1 MKCVNCGIAIQRLQ
15 RHLVSSLSARH
26 QSRLSCWLSNA
37 QTQLPLDALICQPC
51 FLLLDTEA
59 GEHERLLGHK
69 MVCVGCGKSVRRIKQ
84 YHNVNMECPLLAVL
98 ISQNTDYVPSRNNY
112 VCHMC
117 WIRANRQAV
126 VDSTHDMQEL
136 ASDNMQDLAS
146 NNNAAAPPDVQE
158 VSPPQPPPLPPFQS
172 GPLQRETVVCE
183 THLYSDQWHLLPQ
196 INRTNNAFSALHIED
211 IINLL
216 KSKENF
222 LNFENVSEMPNHSCH
237 YWTGLTVPQFLILFN
252 LLPRLNVK
260 QPKRALAIY
269 LIKLRTGDSN
279 RRLSTL
285 FNIPRT
291 TLELIM
297 KKVRLCLNED
307 FVPNN
312 IGVNHINHNE
322 IANRN
327 LRFSHSLILKVRGG
341 GTLIFPLWK
350 RLTFKRLIL
359 TKNSFRNLSVF
370 FKDLSIDTH
379 HGY

>member
-37 QTQLPLDALICQPC
+37 QTQ
-51 FLLLDTEA
+51 
-59 GEHERLLGHK
+59 
-69 MVCVGCGKSVRRIKQ
+69 
-84 YHNVNMECPLLAVL
+84 
-98 ISQNTDYVPSRNNY
+98 PSRNNY
-112 VCHMC
+112 VCHVC
-117 WIRANRQAV
+117 WMRAIRLPV
-126 VDSTHDMQEL
+126 VDSTRDMQEL

-158 VSPPQPPPLPPFQS
+158 VSSPQP
-172 GPLQRETVVCE
+172 
-183 THLYSDQWHLLPQ
+183 
-196 INRTNNAFSALHIED
+196 
-211 IINLL
+211 
-216 KSKENF
+216 KNF

-252 LLPRLNVK
+252 FLPRLNVK

-297 KKVRLCLNED
+297 KKVRLCLNE
-307 FVPNN
+307 
-312 IGVNHINHNE
+312 IC
-322 IANRN
+322 
-327 LRFSHSLILKVRGG
+327 
-341 GTLIFPLWK
+341 TQ
-350 RLTFKRLIL
+350 
-359 TKNSFRNLSVF
+359 
-370 FKDLSIDTH
+370 
-379 HGY
+379 